1 MLAGQRQYSIFPC
14 ACTDAQLCRLRFGA
28 PCSFPDVH
36 FTQEPVCPFG
46 VATETHEP
54 ERPSFRVTRPS
65 LITAIKATT
74 ITAQTRT
81 PFILVRIGT

>member
-1 MLAGQRQYSIFPC
+1 
-14 ACTDAQLCRLRFGA
+14 
-28 PCSFPDVH
+28 
-36 FTQEPVCPFG
+36 
-46 VATETHEP
+46 
-54 ERPSFRVTRPS
+54 